1 MATGTENTAA
11 GIATSVPDKAYSP
24 DNLLRYH
31 TSLALIDQLVD
42 NGLLT
47 HADYAKSC
55 TILTRKYGLPQ
66 DGIFAEIA

>member
-11 GIATSVPDKAYSP
+11 GIATSAPDKAYSP

-31 TSLALIDQLVD
+31 TSMALMERLVED
-42 NGLLT
+42 GLLT
-47 HADYAKSC
+47 HADYRKSC